1 MATAGYAAGV
11 ETNAVVLSYAA
22 ETAWGTLPSVA
33 FKALR
38 LTSESLSG
46 QKTRQRPSEI
56 NASRQASAAITTQE
70 SAGGQISF
78 ALSYGTFDDL
88 FAGLLGDDWSTP
100 LAIDSA
106 AGDISTVATGNKL
119 TSTTAGRFTAIA
131 VGQWIKLSGFAPG
144 ANTNNGWYRVSAKAS
159 AQDITLAGKTVTN
172 ETPAGTAAKIRGS
185 MLRNG
190 VNFQSFYLQK
200 QVGAGQFLRY
210 PGSYVTAGSIAA
222 ALGQP
227 VSGSFTLAAQ
237 QEMKATT
244 DASTGAITAAPT
256 GRVHDTVAGLG
267 TLLLDD
273 AAIGATVESFSLDLT
288 NEGAAAQ
295 YGLGS
300 AAAAGMLGGTFT
312 GAGRLRTFFKDFT
325 LYDRFKSEAV
335 GRIAFRT
342 ADDTGA
348 GYVFTGLNTTIVNPQ
363 IVAGGPGQAVMAEF
377 ALELNPDATTSKT
390 LQIDRAPAA

>member
-56 NASRQASAAITTQE
+56 NATRQASAAITTQE

-119 TSTTAGRFTAIA
+119 TSTTAGKFTAIA
-131 VGQWIKLSGFAPG
+131 VGQWIKLSGFAAG
-144 ANTNNGWYRVSAKAS
+144 ANTNNGWYRISAKTS

-190 VNFQSFYLQK
+190 VNFQSFYVQK

-227 VSGSFTLAAQ
+227 VSGSFTLASQ

-244 DASTGAITAAPT
+244 DASTGAITAAPA

-267 TLLLDD
+267 TLQMDD
-273 AAIGATVESFSLDLT
+273 AAIAATVESFSLDLT

-325 LYDRFKSEAV
+325 LYDRFKSEAA

-377 ALELNPDATTSKT
+377 ALELNPDATTGKT